1 MVLVVIFTV
10 LVVAC
15 SAFSALAAGPAGR
28 WTAAAAIGTTLM
40 GVAVSIFHPE
50 LTRIELLRLTVDVIF
65 LVSLVA
71 LAVIYRRWWLIWMSA
86 FQANGTLSHI
96 VAMISPVYVKVVYY
110 TLTTMWGIPI
120 LAIWVLGI
128 FKDRGWRLSPLRHA
142 AALARAIGRARAR
155 PTP

>member
-1 MVLVVIFTV
+1 MVLVVIFTS

-15 SAFSALAAGPAGR
+15 SAFSALVAGPAGR

-40 GVAVSIFHPE
+40 GVAVSAFHPE
-50 LTRIELLRLTVDVIF
+50 LTRMEVLRLAVDVIF

-120 LAIWVLGI
+120 LVVWVLGI
-128 FKDRGWRLSPLRHA
+128 CKDKGWRLSPLRY
-142 AALARAIGRARAR
+142 ARRLVRELVR
-155 PTP
+155 PAS